1 LPLIAERVTRTLLD
15 VTYCTKFALFLIF
28 YILLLVRSGA
38 VVWGTARVRFP
49 TVTESTQPLTEMS
62 TMSISWG

>member
-1 LPLIAERVTRTLLD
+1 MINRQKERCGQKIQRVTYTFIQYVVILPLIAERVTRTLLD

-38 VVWGTARVRFP
+38 VV
-49 TVTESTQPLTEMS
+49 
-62 TMSISWG
+62 